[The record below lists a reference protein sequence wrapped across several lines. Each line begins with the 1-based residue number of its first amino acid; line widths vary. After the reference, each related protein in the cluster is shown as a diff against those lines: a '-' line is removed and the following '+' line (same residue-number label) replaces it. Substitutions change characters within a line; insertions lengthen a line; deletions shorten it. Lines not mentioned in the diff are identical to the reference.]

1 MLMALPADGPALY
14 LKSRDSIP
22 VRSVGDGVGQ
32 GLAAGVEGGVV
43 LEQRVGD
50 AAEST
55 VEADLGRRRRRAI
68 FDQRCAVCHL
78 SPEGQA
84 LNGPDLRAITDRS
97 KEGLF
102 SSILDPNQSVDPS
115 YTGYTVTLA
124 NGSSLYGRIL
134 SENPNHLTLRLLD
147 GSDHQLARHDI
158 KSLTSSKL
166 SLMPEGLEA
175 DLTHQQLAD
184 LINYLQNFRE

>member
-1 MLMALPADGPALY
+1 MH
-14 LKSRDSIP
+14 KR
-22 VRSVGDGVGQ
+22 
-32 GLAAGVEGGVV
+32 
-43 LEQRVGD
+43 
-50 AAEST
+50 
-55 VEADLGRRRRRAI
+55 GRTI

-78 SPEGQA
+78 PRRKA
-84 LNGPDLRAITDRS
+84 WPTNGPDLRAITDRS

-115 YTGYTVTLA
+115 YTGYTLTLA

-147 GSDHQLARHDI
+147 GSDHQLARRDI

-175 DLTHQQLAD
+175 GLTHQNLAD
-184 LINYLQNFRE
+184 LIIFLQTFGGNKK